1 VTSDR
6 WAAVRAALW
15 GGAVAGLADG
25 VISVAAG
32 WRTAGPRVL
41 WLVPAAVGLAAVL
54 AGAGGAALLGL
65 RALIARLRPAWQQQQ
80 QGIAAVLLLLGP
92 LVIYDALAVM
102 GGTWV
107 SRLPGRRLVSLVLAA
122 LGLLV
127 LALVS
132 RAVARWLVWRDRHPG
147 TGRLWAA
154 ALLVLA
160 AVLLAADRLVL
171 PRLYP
176 WFHLSLRI
184 ALVLALAL
192 AVRFWRGPGEGGQRR
207 TLVLALVLAM
217 VAAASL
223 SAVRSSH
230 TLLFLAH
237 ERTQLLASGLR
248 VVPLPAPR
256 RRPPPAGQGTGQLA
270 YTSGPP
276 LPEGP
281 RRPSADVVIITVDAL
296 RADHVAA
303 YGYPRAT
310 TPNIDALAARGV
322 RFERAYAQAPHTSF
336 SMTSLLTGKYYPT
349 LTRMG
354 PSDGQDTLPLY
365 LRRYAWKTAAFYP
378 EAVFFVQADK
388 LKAYQSSKFQFEYV
402 KEETLDAHAQISQI
416 AKFFEEE
423 KPARAF
429 LWVHFFDPH
438 EPYEKHPAHDF
449 GNGDRDRYDSEI
461 AYTDAAV
468 GRLLSYLDKHRP
480 GAIVILTADHGEEFD
495 EHGGRYH
502 GTSVYDEQIRVPLI
516 IAVPG
521 VPPHVVRGPV
531 ELVDLAPTV
540 LALLDIPVP
549 VRMRGHDLGPWLAS
563 PPAPD
568 DRLGFAFAEVD
579 EQRMVA
585 SARDKLICQVAKGFC
600 AYHDLVAD
608 PGERRNLAE
617 ASPERVAVLRAEL
630 DAWLAGHAEYE
641 GGASGAS
648 SDSAEPL
655 PDAIEQAR
663 LGDPRAGPALAALLA
678 SARSALPLRREAARL
693 LATVLPPLPDTAVSL
708 RAARTSDDPEVRG
721 WAAIAGARLGDA
733 SARRAL
739 REAVAGVQGKA
750 APVQAHAGLA
760 LAEAKDPAAVPA
772 LIAVLSDCT
781 EVALCRR
788 AIAALGAL
796 GDRRATG
803 PLLAHLD
810 SVMTRRDVVA
820 ALADLADP
828 AAVATLAERLSSDE
842 YVPVRAEAA
851 LALGRIGGPQAKD
864 ALLAARKR
872 EQETSVKAA
881 IEKALVAAPN

>member
-1 VTSDR
+1 VLS
-6 WAAVRAALW
+6 AA
-15 GGAVAGLADG
+15 
-25 VISVAAG
+25 SG

-41 WLVPAAVGLAAVL
+41 WLVPAAIGLMGLL
-54 AGAGGAALLGL
+54 AGAGGAALAGL
-65 RALIARLRPAWQQQQ
+65 RALIARLRPAWPEPRVAV
-80 QGIAAVLLLLGP
+80 AAALMLLGP

-102 GGTWV
+102 GGTGV
-107 SRLPGRRLVSLVLAA
+107 SRLPGRRLVSLVLA
-122 LGLLV
+122 LVGLLM
-127 LALVS
+127 
-132 RAVARWLVWRDRHPG
+132 
-147 TGRLWAA
+147 
-154 ALLVLA
+154 LA
-160 AVLLAADRLVL
+160 AVTRVTVRRLAARDARGGGRVVWAAVLLAAAAGLLAADRLVL

-176 WFHLSLRI
+176 WFHLTLRVGVVLAM
-184 ALVLALAL
+184 ALVFRFWHGSGVDRRRAAVLALAMAVL
-192 AVRFWRGPGEGGQRR
+192 AGGGLAAVR
-207 TLVLALVLAM
+207 A
-217 VAAASL
+217 
-223 SAVRSSH
+223 SH

-237 ERTQLLASGLR
+237 ERTQLLASGLHL
-248 VVPLPAPR
+248 VPLPAPGR
-256 RRPPPAGQGTGQLA
+256 RAAPAAGGHMAHTA
-270 YTSGPP
+270 GPP

-296 RADHVAA
+296 RADRVAA
-303 YGYPRAT
+303 YGYGRPT

-388 LKAYQSSKFQFEYV
+388 LKAYQSAKFQFEYV

-423 KPARAF
+423 KPPRAF

-449 GNGDRDRYDSEI
+449 GGGDRDRYDSEI

-468 GRLLSYLDKHRP
+468 GRLLAYLDKNRP

-502 GTSVYDEQIRVPLI
+502 GSSLYDEQIRVPLI

-549 VRMRGHDLGPWLAS
+549 VRMRGNDLGPWLAS
-563 PPAPD
+563 PAAPD
-568 DRLGFAFAEVD
+568 DRLGFAFAELD

-617 ASPERVAVLRAEL
+617 AHPDRVAVLRAEL
-630 DAWLAGHAEYE
+630 DAWLASHTEFEA
-641 GGASGAS
+641 ASGAA
-648 SDSAEPL
+648 DDGAPPE
-655 PDAIEQAR
+655 AIERAR
-663 LGDPRAGPALAALLA
+663 LGDTRSAPALSTLIADEESPLV
-678 SARSALPLRREAARL
+678 LRREAARL
-693 LATVLPPLPDTAVSL
+693 LATTLPPLPDTAGSL
-708 RAARTSDDPEVRG
+708 RAARTASDPELRG
-721 WAAIAGARLGDA
+721 WAAVAGARLGDPA
-733 SARRAL
+733 VRPAL
-739 REAVAGVQGKA
+739 REVVAGVQGRA
-750 APVQAHAGLA
+750 TPVQAHAGLL
-760 LAEAKDPAAVPA
+760 LAEGKDTAAVPP

-781 EVALCRR
+781 DVALCRR
-788 AIAALGAL
+788 AVAALGAL
-796 GDRRATG
+796 GDRRATR
-803 PLLAHLD
+803 PLLAQLD
-810 SVMTRRDVVA
+810 SVMIRRDVVA
-820 ALADLADP
+820 ALAELGDP
-828 AAVATLAERLSSDE
+828 AAVATLAERLVGDE

-851 LALGRIGGPQAKD
+851 LALGRIGGSQAHD

-872 EQETSVKAA
+872 EQEAVVQAA
-881 IEKALVAAPN
+881 IDRALKPASP